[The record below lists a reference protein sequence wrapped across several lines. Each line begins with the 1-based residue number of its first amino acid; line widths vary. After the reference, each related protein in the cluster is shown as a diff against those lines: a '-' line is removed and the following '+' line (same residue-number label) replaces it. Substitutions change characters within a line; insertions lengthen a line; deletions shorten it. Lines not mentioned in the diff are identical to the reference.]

1 MSGRFKLLVVGVG
14 GQGVLLVARCAG
26 EAAMQQ
32 GQEVMVGQLHGM
44 SQRGGSVNSTVL
56 IGEGHSSFIGPGEA
70 DVVLGLEPLE
80 AWRALPMMGPQT
92 VVLMNLGQV
101 VPFTLVQRGLEYP
114 DLDGIRA
121 QIREVARELHEL
133 DGNSLLPTDGDV
145 RNLNILMLGALAG
158 LGLLPLTVEEI
169 WRAVEARSPSRF
181 LEPNR
186 QAFQAGERAAGELA
200 LRGRE
205 VSS

>member
-1 MSGRFKLLVVGVG
+1 MRDRFKLLVVGVG
-14 GQGVLLVARCAG
+14 GQGVLLVARCVG
-26 EAAMQQ
+26 EAALQQ

-44 SQRGGSVNSTVL
+44 SQRGGSVHSTVL
-56 IGEGHSSFIGPGEA
+56 IGSGHSSFIGPGEA
-70 DVVLGLEPLE
+70 DLVLGLEPLE
-80 AWRALPMMGPQT
+80 VWRALPMMGPQT
-92 VVLMNLGQV
+92 VVLMNLGRV

-121 QIREVARELHEL
+121 AIREVAHGLHEL
-133 DGNSLLPTDGDV
+133 DGNALLPAAGDV

-158 LGLLPLTVEEI
+158 LGLLPLTTEEL
-169 WRAVEARSPSRF
+169 WQAVE
-181 LEPNR
+181 
-186 QAFQAGERAAGELA
+186 AGERATREQA